1 MKQVMSSFLIAFS
14 MYSKIPVP
22 RADWNKENMKYVMCF
37 FPLIGA
43 VIGGTIYLWG
53 FICQTLSLSQVFKTV
68 GYVLIPIFIT
78 GGIHLDGLLD
88 TADALSSYQP
98 MERKLE
104 ILKDSNSGA
113 FAVIT
118 CVCYFLLSFGIWY
131 EATESAIP
139 VLVLSFL
146 LSRAFSGL
154 SIVTFPLAKNTGLA
168 SMFSDGAR
176 KKTTGIIM
184 IIYILFVTIGMA
196 IVNWKLGL
204 LCMIGAIFVFLYY
217 RYISVKEFGGITGDL
232 AGFFLQICELV
243 MAIIVI
249 LGDKLCG

>member
-1 MKQVMSSFLIAFS
+1 MKQVISSLLIAFS

-22 RADWNKENMKYVMCF
+22 KADWNKENMKYVMCF

-43 VIGGTIYLWG
+43 VIGGAIYLWG
-53 FICQTLSLSQVFKTV
+53 SICQTLSLSQVFKTV

-131 EATESAIP
+131 EVTESAIP

-168 SMFSDGAR
+168 SMFSGGAR
-176 KKTTGIIM
+176 KRTTGFIM
-184 IIYILFVTIGMA
+184 ILYILFVTVGMI
-196 IVNWKLGL
+196 IVNLKLGL
-204 LCMIGAIFVFLYY
+204 LCVVSAFIVFLYY
-217 RYISVKEFGGITGDL
+217 RYMSVKEFGGITGDL